1 MERKQ
6 RQQKPKEAI
15 PGHGLLFIRSV
26 TSHVGKYQRIR
37 PLVEGIIEDSLAT
50 AANPQGIEK
59 TLVLQCLRSDMAEQT
74 DFPEMFLDTAR
85 DAARL
90 THPHLA
96 KVVDVGETDGTY
108 FLAREHIDG
117 PSLRRVIKHV
127 VAQRMMLPATLCA
140 RIISQACEGL
150 AYAHDLTD
158 PKTNESLRLIHRCV
172 RPYNILLTRQ
182 GTAKVVDFG
191 IDYFRVR
198 WAPEYHYPDMSKY
211 RYMAPEEIMG
221 VSPDRRVDVY
231 SLGLV
236 LYELLTTHRPFESVS
251 EFNLFRAVANEPM
264 VPAEQHRPDLPD
276 ALRAILARALV
287 KDRDERYPDCHAFRK
302 DLEAFIRSVG
312 EPVTSQQVAQ
322 LVQQVSPSDDPA
334 VVAPAPD
341 GPESQAR
348 PRVGRGWI
356 LVAAVGLGLLLG
368 GGALLWRM
376 SAAPEPEKVRATPP

>member
-1 MERKQ
+1 M
-6 RQQKPKEAI
+6 
-15 PGHGLLFIRSV
+15 

-59 TLVLQCLRSDMAEQT
+59 TLVLQCLRSDMAEQV

-90 THPHLA
+90 THPHLV
-96 KVVDVGETDGTY
+96 KVVDVGEADGTY
-108 FLAREHIDG
+108 FLAREHLDG

-127 VAQRMMLPATLCA
+127 AAQRMTLPATLCA

-158 PKTNESLRLIHRCV
+158 PKTNQPLRLIHRCV
-172 RPYNILLTRQ
+172 RPYNILLSRQ
-182 GTAKVVDFG
+182 GMTQVVDFG

-198 WAPEYHYPDMSKY
+198 WAPEHHFSDMSKY

-221 VSPDRRVDVY
+221 LSADRRVDVY

-236 LYELLTTHRPFESVS
+236 LYELLTTHRPFESMS
-251 EFNLFRAVANEPM
+251 EFNLVRAVAYEPL

-276 ALRAILARALV
+276 ALRAILARALA
-287 KDRDERYPDCHAFRK
+287 KDRDERYPDCHTFRK

-356 LVAAVGLGLLLG
+356 LVAVVGLGLLLG